1 MKITN
6 PIEQS
11 YDTIQEG
18 VYNSEYYFLEKTFT
32 VSQFIDICSEIDR
45 QPPKNKSVKQLERI
59 YWHEKSPIKP
69 IYGSDQ
75 NMTEV
80 DLGEFDLNK
89 VKSILS
95 DTIIEQYEGIVSAYL
110 YFGTWRST
118 SPWHTEDMDLSA
130 ANLLLYG
137 QPKLWYCIPPD
148 FGNQF
153 ESLSAKLTLS
163 EKKYE
168 HFYKRHDNFIRHK
181 RCLIHP
187 DFLIAHNIPFN
198 TIIQRPGDIVIV
210 NPYCYHAVFN
220 SGFNVSQAVNLATP
234 NWQIRYDPE
243 NVLLKTAST
252 YYHGSFCVKV

>member
-1 MKITN
+1 MASKDQYKPYIKEFNFKEESCQRTSDLTDYIYKNCDSNVNSSGVSHFIPKFKERKIFDINDIKNFNLKITN

-75 NMTEV
+75 NVTEV

-130 ANLLLYG
+130 ANLLLFG

-153 ESLSAKLTLS
+153 E
-163 EKKYE
+163 
-168 HFYKRHDNFIRHK
+168 
-181 RCLIHP
+181 
-187 DFLIAHNIPFN
+187 
-198 TIIQRPGDIVIV
+198 
-210 NPYCYHAVFN
+210 
-220 SGFNVSQAVNLATP
+220 
-234 NWQIRYDPE
+234 
-243 NVLLKTAST
+243 
-252 YYHGSFCVKV
+252 